1 MAYIVVKTIKGRQYR
16 YLQRSWR
23 EGGKVRTESKCLG
36 PLSPLRL
43 VRKAAAFIKAQG
55 PLVNSL
61 PDMETEFLKH
71 QEREQLQD
79 AIFQARLQDL
89 HDRYGLRMAPASPPV
104 ATAVQENTPSVE
116 GAENVSTPTPT
127 SM

>member
-43 VRKAAAFIKAQG
+43 VRKAAALIKAQG

-61 PDMETEFLKH
+61 PDMETEFLKQ

-79 AIFQARLQDL
+79 AKFQARLQDL
-89 HDRYGLRMAPASPPV
+89 HDRYGLRMAQESPPIPIP
-104 ATAVQENTPSVE
+104 AQENAPSTE